1 MPRKAGRCEV
11 VLVEYLGVAE
21 PAWIGFMCPWGP
33 TEVYDIGRV
42 INGLKQFLLSLY
54 HSQSIA

>member
-1 MPRKAGRCEV
+1 M